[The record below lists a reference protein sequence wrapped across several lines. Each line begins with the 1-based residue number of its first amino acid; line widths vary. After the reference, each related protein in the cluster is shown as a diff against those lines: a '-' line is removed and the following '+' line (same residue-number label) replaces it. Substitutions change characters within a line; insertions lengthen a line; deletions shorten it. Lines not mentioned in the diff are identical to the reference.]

1 MVLGDEAFR
10 KCLGLE
16 GRVIMNGIS
25 ILTKEASE
33 RSLLS
38 FAMGLKVKKEIKFI
52 LSTWSVSIHHYIKLE
67 GHNNLD

>member
-16 GRVIMNGIS
+16 GRVIMSGIS

-52 LSTWSVSIHHYIKLE
+52 LST
-67 GHNNLD
+67 

>member
-1 MVLGDEAFR
+1 MVVGDEAFG
-10 KCLGLE
+10 KCLGHE

-38 FAMGLKVKKEIKFI
+38 FATGLKVKKEIKFI
-52 LSTWSVSIHHYIKLE
+52 LKFQAEI
-67 GHNNLD
+67 